1 MRRCAFVVLLAVA
14 AMPAATSHAGGWA
27 TIEVNDQ
34 PVGLNAGAPWA
45 AELLVKQHG
54 ITPLDGVT
62 PSVRIENDA
71 GVVRTFRARPTG
83 RPGTYAVEVVYP
95 TAGTWRTR
103 LFDGFTDAVPHRL
116 SPVTVGAAS
125 GAAPSE
131 AGLPWPQIVAIA
143 FVALL
148 FAGAI
153 AACGLPRRRRRRT
166 VVPQQY
172 LPTP

>member
-1 MRRCAFVVLLAVA
+1 MRRCAFVVLLVIA
-14 AMPAATSHAGGWA
+14 ALPAATAHAGGWA
-27 TIEVNDQ
+27 TIEVDGQ
-34 PVGLNAGAPWA
+34 PVGLSAGEPWD

-62 PSVRIENDA
+62 PSVQIENDA

-83 RPGTYAVEVVYP
+83 RPGTYVVEVTYP
-95 TAGTWRTR
+95 TAGEWRTR
-103 LFDGFTDAVPHRL
+103 LFDGFTDVFPHRL
-116 SPVTVGAAS
+116 SPVTVGPAS
-125 GAAPSE
+125 GAAPS
-131 AGLPWPQIVAIA
+131 ADGLPWPQIVAIA

-153 AACGLPRRRRRRT
+153 AACGIPQPRRRRT
-166 VVPQQY
+166 AVPQQY